1 MKQIIQTACLFAT
14 ILLASCNSG
23 ASSEATTNQET
34 IEIVHEQ
41 GTTNVVKNPKRVVV
55 FDLGTLESLH
65 ELGIEPIGIPKSNM
79 PAHLAFYKD
88 NAAIEDVGTVKEPN
102 FEKINALNPDLIIIS
117 ARLQKY
123 YEELSKIAPTIYL
136 GVDLK
141 DYVGSFEKNMKT
153 IGNIFDK
160 TTEADA
166 KIKEV
171 EAKIETA
178 KQAITKADVKALIVL
193 YNNGKF
199 SAYGKS
205 SRFGFIHDVLGVK
218 VADETIE
225 VSTHG
230 QSISSEF
237 IQQLNPDVLFI
248 VDRSAV
254 VNSTT
259 TNKKE
264 IENPLIQQTNA
275 FKNGKIIYLDP
286 QVWYLS
292 GGGVTSTEMMT
303 DEVMQYF
310 K

>member
-34 IEIVHEQ
+34 IEIIHEQ

>member
-34 IEIVHEQ
+34 IEIIHEQ

-160 TTEADA
+160 TTEAEA

>member
-14 ILLASCNSG
+14 VLLASCNSG
-23 ASSEATTNQET
+23 ASSEATSNQET
-34 IEIVHEQ
+34 IEIIHEQ
-41 GTTNVVKNPKRVVV
+41 GTTTVVKNPQRVVV